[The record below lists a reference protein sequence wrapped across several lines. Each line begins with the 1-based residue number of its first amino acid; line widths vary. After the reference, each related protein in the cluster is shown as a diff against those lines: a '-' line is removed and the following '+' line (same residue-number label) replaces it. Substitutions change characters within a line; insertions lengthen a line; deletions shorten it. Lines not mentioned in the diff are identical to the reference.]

1 MPKPEFDGGV
11 ADHHSVMSPNATLLA
26 YTGPSNIKELRD
38 QAALISILW
47 RDAEQENK
55 KKNPGSESSD
65 HTSGATL
72 KPGSLETLTIESEK
86 SNIIVRALQPRLLL
100 VLVGGR
106 PPKRDD
112 GYFKVT
118 PEAVG
123 DARYPPADYTS
134 SPLEK
139 TSSSS
144 SADNT
149 ANEDSPQEQDGT
161 TNTTRNEM
169 VTPLDADLQL
179 GLLHIQRK
187 KIDAATEHMRADFRS
202 KGFTMPH
209 DLSIP

>member
-1 MPKPEFDGGV
+1 
-11 ADHHSVMSPNATLLA
+11 MSPNATLLA

-55 KKNPGSESSD
+55 KRNPNSESSE
-65 HTSGATL
+65 HTSSATL

-112 GYFKVT
+112 DFFKVT

-123 DARYPPADYTS
+123 DARYPPADYIS
-134 SPLEK
+134 SPPPEK

-144 SADNT
+144 SANNT
-149 ANEDSPQEQDGT
+149 ANEDAFQEQDGPT
-161 TNTTRNEM
+161 DSTRKEM
-169 VTPLDADLQL
+169 VTPLGADLQL